1 MFLWVNRRL
10 VSWEVGNA
18 CGLQITNLKFFYA
31 TGSNE
36 LSNIYIILT

>member
-10 VSWEVGNA
+10 VSWVGNA
-18 CGLQITNLKFFYA
+18 CGLQTTNLKIFYA